1 MTIMVEDI
9 LNTSCLGKGKGQNHL
24 WIACMFV
31 VVVSEQ
37 FLPHLM
43 KKRKGKLK
51 RMSLNKYYINIF
63 QTKKIFCTSC
73 VGLHVNVLSSQ
84 G

>member
-1 MTIMVEDI
+1 MVEDI
-9 LNTSCLGKGKGQNHL
+9 LNISCLGKGKGQDHL
-24 WIACMFV
+24 LIICMFV
-31 VVVSEQ
+31 VVSEQ
-37 FLPHLM
+37 YLPHLM

-51 RMSLNKYYINIF
+51 RLSLNKYHIKITFSN
-63 QTKKIFCTSC
+63 KKSFFCISC